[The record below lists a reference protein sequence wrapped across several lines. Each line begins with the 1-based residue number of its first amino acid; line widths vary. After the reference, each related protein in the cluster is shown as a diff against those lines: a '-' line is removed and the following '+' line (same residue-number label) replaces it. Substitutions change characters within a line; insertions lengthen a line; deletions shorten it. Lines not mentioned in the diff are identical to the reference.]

1 MLWKLRDVGLGAL
14 LGAVGLGLLLWPGD
28 VMEAGR
34 EALALCGNIILPSLF
49 PFFVLSSMTVGLGLA
64 DFSGRLLQRVMLPL
78 FRLNG
83 NCSAALVLGLIGGY
97 PVGARTAAELYE
109 KGLCSKAEAERMLG
123 FCNNSG
129 PAFLLGVVG
138 SGVFG
143 SIRVGVL
150 LLCIHIL
157 SALLVGLLFRFYP
170 GGSAPQ
176 HRPEQ
181 ILSQNSVHPAQV
193 FTGAVTSSLASIL
206 NVCAFILL
214 FGVLLRLLEKC
225 GLLGWCAGLL
235 SPLGLDQVWWER
247 ILKGMLELSNGVAC
261 LPSNTPGL
269 SIPLAAFLLG
279 WGGVSVLCQT
289 MSVIQNSSLSIKTCV
304 AGKLAHGLISALLA
318 AAALQ
323 LFPGTI
329 PVSAL
334 LPDALSNG
342 AKPGF
347 AGILLGSTA
356 LAALLFALLLYLN
369 VEKEKNRGGNRRK
382 GKL

>member
-1 MLWKLRDVGLGAL
+1 MLWKLRDIGLGAL
-14 LGAVGLGLLLWPGD
+14 LGAVGLGLLLWPGE
-28 VMEAGR
+28 VMDAGR
-34 EALALCGNIILPSLF
+34 QALALCGNVIAPSLF
-49 PFFVLSSMTVGLGLA
+49 PFFVLSSLIVGLGLA
-64 DFSGRLLQRVMLPL
+64 EYPGRLLQNVMLPL

-109 KGLCSKAEAERMLG
+109 KGLCSRAEAERMLG

-143 SIRVGVL
+143 STRVGVL

-170 GGSAPQ
+170 GHGAPQ
-176 HRPEQ
+176 RGQKQ
-181 ILSQNSVHPAQV
+181 IPAKNQVHPAQV
-193 FTGAVTSSLASIL
+193 FTAAVTGSLGSLL
-206 NVCAFILL
+206 NVSAFIRL
-214 FGVLLRLLEKC
+214 FGVLLRLLENC
-225 GLLGWCAGLL
+225 GLLGFLAGLL
-235 SPLGLDQVWWER
+235 TPLGLEPVWGER
-247 ILKGMLELSNGVAC
+247 LLKGMLELSNGVAS
-261 LPSNTPGL
+261 LPADTPGI

-289 MSVIQNSSLSIKTCV
+289 MSVLQSSGLSIRTCI
-304 AGKLAHGLISALLA
+304 AGKLAHGLISAALA
-318 AAALQ
+318 AALR

-329 PVSAL
+329 PAVAL
-334 LPDALSNG
+334 LPGTLPTRRM
-342 AKPGF
+342 PGF
-347 AGILLGSTA
+347 AGVLLGSIA
-356 LAALLFALLLYLN
+356 LAALLLALLLYLK
-369 VEKEKNRGGNRRK
+369 VEKGKNRGGNRRK